1 MKQWRDWLVDP
12 SRAGV
17 GIVERSSRLTA
28 AKLLACLLLLPF
40 TSLKVTVPS
49 LGKCTWH
56 FAHKYQMFGHSRD
69 ARGILG
75 KSTNSWP
82 PSPQIKTPPK
92 GVGGGGV
99 WTPYSQQMFKKP
111 LESSLFFIL
120 QAFLI
125 LVGWNY
131 TCNTLSIGLGGKIWP
146 VTSMRRVGPPVLVEL
161 QRSHC
166 CNWGHQAPPKAFIH
180 TRGGQTIK
188 FMPFLAPSKFPR
200 KFAQT
205 RGRGLLAKLFL

>member
-1 MKQWRDWLVDP
+1 MKRLVSWSEQSWCWDRGALVQASGCKAP
-12 SRAGV
+12 
-17 GIVERSSRLTA
+17 RLPA
-28 AKLLACLLLLPF
+28 SPPIHFSQGHRPF
-40 TSLKVTVPS
+40 TWQMILLK
-49 LGKCTWH
+49 
-56 FAHKYQMFGHSRD
+56 KYQMFGHSRD

-75 KSTNSWP
+75 KSSKSWP

-92 GVGGGGV
+92 GEGEGGLN
-99 WTPYSQQMFKKP
+99 P
-111 LESSLFFIL
+111 LFTTDVQKTTRISLFFIL

-131 TCNTLSIGLGGKIWP
+131 TCNTSSIGLGGQIWP

>member
-1 MKQWRDWLVDP
+1 MSELNWCVDLDKMWQHC
-12 SRAGV
+12 SVTAG
-17 GIVERSSRLTA
+17 
-28 AKLLACLLLLPF
+28 
-40 TSLKVTVPS
+40 
-49 LGKCTWH
+49 
-56 FAHKYQMFGHSRD
+56 M
-69 ARGILG
+69 RGASKG
-75 KSTNSWP
+75 
-82 PSPQIKTPPK
+82 SPQNLDPPPPKSKTPK

-99 WTPYSQQMFKKP
+99 WAPYSQQMFKKP

-131 TCNTLSIGLGGKIWP
+131 TCNTSSIGLGGQIWP